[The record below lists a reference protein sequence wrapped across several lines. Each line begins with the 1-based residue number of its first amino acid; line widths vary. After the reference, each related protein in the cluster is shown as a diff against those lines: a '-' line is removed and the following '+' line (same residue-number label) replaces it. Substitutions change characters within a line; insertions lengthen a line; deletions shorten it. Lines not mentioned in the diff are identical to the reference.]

1 MDGIHNIVGLEWRWV
16 ALAGLLDWPWLALF
30 GLGWLCS
37 KSRNQ
42 IFIIQLFFSNFFDF
56 FLTFSDNFWQYF
68 DFFGPFWPV
77 LVPGTHPDRP
87 GRPGNFDFRAA
98 GLKRT
103 IPGRFR
109 ATFCLFWPLW
119 GSTAHPLGMQVR
131 VLNHWAAARR
141 SWRSRRAA
149 GCSLGRW
156 SPEIRLGR

>member
-1 MDGIHNIVGLEWRWV
+1 MSERNFAV
-16 ALAGLLDWPWLALF
+16 ATRP
-30 GLGWLCS
+30 LCS

-87 GRPGNFDFRAA
+87 GRPGNFDLWAA

-103 IPGRFR
+103 IPSRFR
-109 ATFCLFWPLW
+109 ATFCLFW

-131 VLNHWAAARR
+131 VLNRWAAARR
-141 SWRSRRAA
+141 SRPLSSRPPLDLL
-149 GCSLGRW
+149 ST
-156 SPEIRLGR
+156 SPRPPLDLPSTSPRPPLVR